1 MPYTI
6 DRRNKTDAPS
16 FHQLYRPIQGAMT
29 GMPPL
34 EARGHRPLKMTFD
47 DQLKSLVFFHLEEHT
62 SSQHLLQVLE
72 EDDFARDVIA
82 PKNGIKKS
90 SFSEAVNSRG
100 LEQLAH
106 IYQNLQ
112 SEAVDVLPKEHDEL
126 GDLIGIDG
134 SLIDACLSMHWAD
147 YRKGSKK
154 AKVHLGFDLNHSI
167 PRKIFLSDGKGAER
181 PFVSMILSP
190 GQTGVMD
197 RGYQAHDRFD
207 QWQEEGKH
215 FVCRIKAST
224 KKKRIKDNDINPDS
238 NIFYDAIA
246 LLGTPGVNQT
256 EKPLRLVGFT
266 VDGIKYWVAT
276 SRFDL
281 TAEQIAFIYKL
292 RWDIEIF
299 FGWWKRHLRVYHLI
313 ARSEYGLMVQIVSG
327 LITYLLLAIYCREQ
341 HNEKVSI
348 KRVRELR
355 IKIQNETRIT
365 KNGTGGP
372 DLKKTTKCQNV
383 MQEPN
388 RKLLRKNKDFL
399 YIFIDH
405 PHLFNIDFHRAPASR
420 LYLRNDLSSI
430 ARSIRWTSTKILL

>member
-1 MPYTI
+1 MISGGYKMPYTL
-6 DRRNKTDAPS
+6 DRQNKAYAPS
-16 FHQLYRPIQGAMT
+16 FRQLYLPVYRAML

-34 EARGHRPLKMTFD
+34 ESRGDRPLKMTFE
-47 DQLKSLVFFHLEEHT
+47 DQLKALIFFHLEEHT
-62 SSQHLLQVLE
+62 SGQHLLQVLE
-72 EDDFARDVIA
+72 EDGFARDVIA
-82 PKNGIKKS
+82 PEEGIKKS
-90 SFSEAVNSRG
+90 SFSEAINSRG

-112 SEAVDVLPKEHDEL
+112 SEAVGALPKEHDKL
-126 GDLIGIDG
+126 GDLIAIDG

-224 KKKRIKDNDINPDS
+224 GKKRIKNNKINPDS
-238 NIFYDAIA
+238 NIFYDAIV

-256 EKPLRLVGFT
+256 KKPLRLVGYT
-266 VDGIKYWVAT
+266 IDGTRYWLAT

-292 RWDIEIF
+292 RWDTEKF
-299 FGWWKRHLRVYHLI
+299 FAWWKRHLRVYHLI
-313 ARSEYGLMVQIVSG
+313 ARSEYGLMAQILSG
-327 LITYLLLAIYCREQ
+327 LITYLLLAIYCRKQ

-355 IKIQNETRIT
+355 IKIQNETRIA
-365 KNGTGGP
+365 NN
-372 DLKKTTKCQNV
+372 LV
-383 MQEPN
+383 ARPN
-388 RKLLRKNKDFL
+388 CE
-399 YIFIDH
+399 
-405 PHLFNIDFHRAPASR
+405 S
-420 LYLRNDLSSI
+420 
-430 ARSIRWTSTKILL
+430 TSENHQISNCYAIS

>member
-6 DRRNKTDAPS
+6 DALKKANAPS
-16 FHQLYRPIQGAMT
+16 FNQLFVPIDRAKI

-34 EARGHRPLKMTFD
+34 GARGHRPLKMTFD
-47 DQLKSLVFFHLEEHT
+47 DQLKALIFFHLEEHI
-62 SSQHLLQVLE
+62 SAQHLLQVLE
-72 EDDFARDVIA
+72 EDDFARHFIA
-82 PKNGIKKS
+82 PEEGIKKS
-90 SFSEAVNSRG
+90 SFAEAINSRG

-112 SEAVDVLPKEHDEL
+112 TQAVDVLPKEHDEL

-154 AKVHLGFDLNHSI
+154 AKVHLGFDLNHRI
-167 PRKIFLSDGKGAER
+167 PRKIFLSDGNGAER

-190 GQTGVMD
+190 GQTGVTD

-207 QWQEEGKH
+207 QWQEEGKY

-224 KKKRIKDNDINPDS
+224 RKKRIKDNEINPDS
-238 NIFYDAIA
+238 NIFYDAIV

-256 EKPLRLVGFT
+256 KKPLRLVGYT
-266 VDGIKYWVAT
+266 VDGTKYWVAT
-276 SRFDL
+276 SRYDL

-292 RWDIEIF
+292 RWDTEKF
-299 FGWWKRHLRVYHLI
+299 FAWWKRHLRVYHLI
-313 ARSEYGLMVQIVSG
+313 ARSEYGLMVQILSG

-355 IKIQNETRIT
+355 IKIQNETRI
-365 KNGTGGP
+365 
-372 DLKKTTKCQNV
+372 
-383 MQEPN
+383 
-388 RKLLRKNKDFL
+388 
-399 YIFIDH
+399 
-405 PHLFNIDFHRAPASR
+405 ASSSTV
-420 LYLRNDLSSI
+420 SSI
-430 ARSIRWTSTKILL
+430 SENDKISNSYAST